1 VCGNLCAGTLRKSVI
16 LSGVREAI
24 LKQFFRGV
32 VKVVASIAGAVF
44 FFDKR
49 LSGTAGLVLLGSI
62 AVLFLCGVVWMMFLR
77 EEADGDAGYW
87 PPDPRA

>member
-1 VCGNLCAGTLRKSVI
+1 MKR
-16 LSGVREAI
+16 
-24 LKQFFRGV
+24 FFRGV

-44 FFDKR
+44 VFDNR

-77 EEADGDAGYW
+77 DNDDGDTGYW
-87 PPDPRA
+87 PTDSQL